1 VAVFALAHMSCGG
14 AWCWDDV
21 AELLR
26 ATGHTGHAPDF
37 DFRPGA
43 TPADH
48 AAQLGDADVY
58 VGHSYG
64 SLPAHAGLRGQTP
77 ESGALVVIDGF
88 VPDDGDSAHGL
99 RPEHAAERR
108 AQGELWMPDEPI
120 QGMRPMPVS
129 AMEAAVAVGA
139 LPQRRV
145 FVHCLQSDFAEQAQR
160 ARARGFAVA
169 EVDAGHLWPIEQP
182 AACAALLLAA
192 AAPPLPRDERFV
204 LRGWRD
210 GDVEALVE
218 ACNAPDIQ
226 RWTRVPK
233 PYTRADAEAWVTRAP
248 GLALRG
254 EAMPCCVADA
264 ADDSVLGAVGVHL
277 IDVAARTAELGYWT
291 APWVRRRGVA
301 LTSAGLLADWAF
313 AAFGL
318 RRIEL
323 EIDDDNVAS
332 LRLAERLGA
341 HREPGRSVLK
351 RD

>member
-1 VAVFALAHMSCGG
+1 MAAFALAHMSCAA

-26 ATGHTGHAPDF
+26 AAGHTVHAPDF

-43 TPADH
+43 TPDDH
-48 AAQLGDADVY
+48 AAQLGDADVF

-64 SLPAHAGLRGQTP
+64 SLPAHMRLRGLSP
-77 ESGALVVIDGF
+77 ESRLVVIDGF
-88 VPDDGDSAHGL
+88 VPDDGDSAQGL
-99 RPEHAAERR
+99 RPQHARERR

-129 AMEAAVAVGA
+129 AMEAPVRVGA
-139 LPQRRV
+139 LPERRV
-145 FVHCLQSDFAEQAQR
+145 FVHCLKSDFAEQAAR
-160 ARARGFAVA
+160 ARARGFAIA

-204 LRGWRD
+204 LRGWHERD
-210 GDVEALVE
+210 VPAIAE

-233 PYTRADAEAWVTRAP
+233 PYTHADAEAWVAEAP
-248 GLALRG
+248 RLALRG
-254 EAMPCCVADA
+254 AAMPCCVADA
-264 ADDSVLGAVGVHL
+264 NTDDVLGAVGVHA

-291 APWVRRRGVA
+291 APWARRRGVA
-301 LTSAGLLADWAF
+301 LVGARLLAGWAF
-313 AAFGL
+313 EAFGL
-318 RRIEL
+318 ERITL
-323 EIDDDNVAS
+323 EIDDDNTPS
-332 LRLAERLGA
+332 LQLAERLGA
-341 HREPGRSVLK
+341 RREPGRSILE
-351 RD
+351 R